1 MREREIEQ
9 YLVTRCRHVG
19 VLCYKWVSP
28 GHVGVPDR
36 ICFFPGGRV
45 VFVEVKAPGRKPT
58 VRQEREHARLREYGQ
73 KVVVVDSIERVE
85 GLLNSPYGNHAK

>member
-1 MREREIEQ
+1 MRERDIEA
-9 YLVTRCRHVG
+9 YLVAGCRRIG
-19 VLCYKWVSP
+19 ALCYKWVSP
-28 GHVGVPDR
+28 GHVGAPDR

-73 KVVVVDSIERVE
+73 TVVVVDSIERVD
-85 GLLNSPYGNHAK
+85 GLLKK